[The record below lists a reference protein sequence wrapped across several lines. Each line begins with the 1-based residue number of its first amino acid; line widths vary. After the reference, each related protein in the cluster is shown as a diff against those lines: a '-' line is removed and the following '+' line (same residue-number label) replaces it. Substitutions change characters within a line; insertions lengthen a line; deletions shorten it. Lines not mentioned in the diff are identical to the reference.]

1 MVTFSRYNKDV
12 CYFTI
17 FTLLL
22 TYITIRAVQIP
33 ISVDEGCTILS
44 QVTKDPYEIVSFEKD
59 SSINNHI
66 FNTLSIKFLLWITN
80 MNSAFLTRLPNILAF
95 CLGFFCAVKLLKKV
109 SENSFWI
116 TCTGITFI
124 FCNPY
129 FLDFCGLARGY
140 GMSVNF
146 AICSIYFTYK
156 YLIDNQLKNL
166 IISLLWASL
175 GVYANF
181 SAEHFYAALVIYLFL
196 HLFFT
201 KDIAQK
207 WQHIGVIFG
216 ISFALLLLIIKPLLA
231 VTKANQLQYFG
242 HTNFYHDTVKT
253 LVGCSLHETKYLAQG
268 VFDPN
273 STVLIVL
280 YLIIFLFVCLLL
292 RKRVQEVSKNTFLF
306 FFGLLTLA
314 VLSCNVQHYALG
326 IAFMTNRTTLL
337 FLPLFGFMVVGL
349 LCHLY
354 KNYPISRLAIQR
366 SMLAIIG
373 FSAVNL
379 YKIANTK
386 YAYEWWF
393 DADTHNVYQD
403 LKQEKTKYPDKL
415 LYFGVHNLYQ
425 ASFEYHRMTAY
436 PNLVHPVL
444 WLYNIPKNNEFEYL
458 YVHQDI
464 YPTLKE
470 HYAIIAGYNTN
481 ERLLLKRKGLK

>member
-1 MVTFSRYNKDV
+1 MQLPLYTKTI
-12 CYFTI
+12 CYFII
-17 FTLLL
+17 FALLF
-22 TYITIRAVQIP
+22 TYICVRATVIP

-44 QVTKDPYEIVSFEKD
+44 QVTKDTYEIVSFEKD

-95 CLGFFCAVKLLKKV
+95 CLGFFYAVKLLKKV

-124 FCNPY
+124 FFNPY

-146 AICSIYFTYK
+146 AICSICFAYN
-156 YLIDNQLKNL
+156 YLIDNKLQHLVG
-166 IISLLWASL
+166 SLLWASL
-175 GVYANF
+175 SVYANF
-181 SAEHFYAALVIYLFL
+181 SAEHFYVALVIYLLL

-201 KDIAQK
+201 KSVSQK
-207 WQHIGVIFG
+207 RQHIGVIFG
-216 ISFALLLLIIKPLLA
+216 ISVSLLLLIIKPLLA

-253 LVGCSLHETKYLAQG
+253 LIGCSLHETKYLAEG
-268 VFDPN
+268 VFDAN
-273 STVLIVL
+273 AGVLIAL
-280 YLIIFLFVCLLL
+280 YAVVCVFVGLLL
-292 RKRVQEVSKNTFLF
+292 RKRDVEMSKNPLLF

-314 VLSCNVQHYALG
+314 IMSCNIQHYALG

-354 KNYPISRLAIQR
+354 KNYPISRLAIQG

-373 FSAVNL
+373 FSAFNL

-470 HYAIIAGYNTN
+470 HYVIIAGYNTN
-481 ERLLLKRKGLK
+481 ERLLLKRKDLK